1 MKKIGIILL
10 LIIVLPI
17 GFPVLNELGKLNETD
32 DSFLSKL

>member
-1 MKKIGIILL
+1 MKKIGIILI

-17 GFPVLNELGKLNETD
+17 GFLVFNEFGKLNDTD